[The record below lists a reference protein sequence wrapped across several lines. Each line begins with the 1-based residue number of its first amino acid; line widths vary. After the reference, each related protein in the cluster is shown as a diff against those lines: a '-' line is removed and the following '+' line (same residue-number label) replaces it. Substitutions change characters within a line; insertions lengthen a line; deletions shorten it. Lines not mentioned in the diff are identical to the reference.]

1 MISRSAARRVSVE
14 RAVHLPDDDP
24 LPDPEGAPASGA
36 SSSPVQGERAGE
48 RPSAQLVGRPVDLSV
63 PFKVAKQQLIDAF
76 EREYIATLLRATR
89 YNVSEAARRA
99 KIDRMYLHKLITQHR
114 LNEPE

>member
-1 MISRSAARRVSVE
+1 MARPQAPDFDQRRSHIVE

-24 LPDPEGAPASGA
+24 LPEPDGHASLPGAAA
-36 SSSPVQGERAGE
+36 
-48 RPSAQLVGRPVDLSV
+48 VDLSV
-63 PFKVAKQQLIDAF
+63 PFKIAKQQLIDAF
-76 EREYIATLLRATR
+76 ERDYIKALLRAAR

-114 LNEPE
+114 LNETE

>member
-1 MISRSAARRVSVE
+1 
-14 RAVHLPDDDP
+14 VHLPDDDP
-24 LPDPEGAPASGA
+24 LPDPEGAPASGTP
-36 SSSPVQGERAGE
+36 SSPVLGERAGE
-48 RPSAQLVGRPVDLSV
+48 QLVGRPVDLSV